1 VGLVEDDGAVAR
13 QVVVVHGLAQ
23 QHAVRHVL
31 ENGARAR
38 LVFETDAVSD
48 LLAELDVHLFG
59 DTLGNRHGGDSAGLR
74 AGDHLRVLVGE
85 VVEEHE
91 LRDLRRLAGTRL
103 TDEDEDLRL
112 LVQLEELISAR
123 G

>member
-1 VGLVEDDGAVAR
+1 VGLVEDDGTVAR

-23 QHAVRHVL
+23 QHSVRHVL
-31 ENGARAR
+31 QDGVLAR
-38 LVFETDAVSD
+38 LVLETNAVSD
-48 LLAELDVHLFG
+48 LLAELDVHLLG
-59 DTLGNRHGGDSAGLR
+59 HTLRNGHGSDTTGLR
-74 AGDHLRVLVGE
+74 AGNHLGVLVGE

-91 LRDLRRLAGTRL
+91 LRNLRRLSGTRL

-112 LVQLEELISAR
+112 LVELEELISAR